1 MTVVEARHWNTLL
14 MIDAYLVERMGK
26 RKEVGRGG
34 KRCEEEVGRGGKMGK
49 RWKDDFIG

>member
-26 RKEVGRGG
+26 RKEVGKGG
-34 KRCEEEVGRGGKMGK
+34 KRWEEVERWGRGGK
-49 RWKDDFIG
+49 ITS

>member
-14 MIDAYLVERMGK
+14 MIDAYLVERMGT
-26 RKEVGRGG
+26 RIEVGRG
-34 KRCEEEVGRGGKMGK
+34 GK